1 MPFLSL
7 AGLGDTVAAKIV
19 ETREAGEIFSVE
31 ELRRKAGLS
40 KTIVELLRARGVFAG
55 LQETDQYSFF

>member
-7 AGLGDTVAAKIV
+7 AGLGDTVANKIV
-19 ETREAGEIFSVE
+19 EVREEGEIFSVE

-40 KTIVELLRARGVFAG
+40 KTIVELLRSRGVFGG
-55 LQETDQYSFF
+55 LQETDQYSLF